1 MPKELKTF
9 TRAEVEKH
17 NSDGDNYLIIDG
29 GVYDVSNF
37 ASMHPGGESL
47 LNEIAGTDAT
57 EQFYGLHRQEV
68 LDKYRPRLLV
78 GYTDDADIPEDDG
91 LTQWGRISQ
100 VPYAETFNM
109 RDGYHSPYHNEKHK
123 EFRQYCRE
131 SSSPTASMRRGR
143 LFFLCC
149 LCEGDGEGDGEGFG
163 NSIHKSFHPLT
174 STVSLCMG
182 VQQLLSTLSALICH
196 SLPRV
201 HQPRQTGGMR
211 LSPPAASGR
220 DLAMQLATPCACAFA
235 IAMEMCCLQ

>member
-131 SSSPTASMRRGR
+131 
-143 LFFLCC
+143 FFDKEVREIAFE
-149 LCEGDGEGDGEGFG
+149 CE
-163 NSIHKSFHPLT
+163 
-174 STVSLCMG
+174 STNEPCTPELMQKIAQV
-182 VQQLLSTLSALICH
+182 
-196 SLPRV
+196 
-201 HQPRQTGGMR
+201 
-211 LSPPAASGR
+211 LSPFPA
-220 DLAMQLATPCACAFA
+220 PP
-235 IAMEMCCLQ
+235 